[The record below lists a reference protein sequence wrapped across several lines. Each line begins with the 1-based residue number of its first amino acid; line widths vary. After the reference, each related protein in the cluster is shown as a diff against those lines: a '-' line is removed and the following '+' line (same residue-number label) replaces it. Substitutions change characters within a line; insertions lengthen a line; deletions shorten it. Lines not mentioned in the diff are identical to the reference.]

1 MNVQQVYELGGF
13 KGHGFEQQGIFQEF
27 PKILIDM
34 NTVGWVDLIRLRLDT
49 PLVHDTDAV

>member
-27 PKILIDM
+27 PKILIYM

-49 PLVHDTDAV
+49 LLVHDTDAV